1 MQQQPVSFAT
11 LSHYEDQYN
20 LSGICSYC
28 LKLFGN
34 GVNKQEAG
42 LVNMPKPAPRRM
54 ATAPQVDNLARLFTF
69 EVRRELRVK

>member
-1 MQQQPVSFAT
+1 MII
-11 LSHYEDQYN
+11 LY
-20 LSGICSYC
+20 LSGICSHC

-54 ATAPQVDNLARLFTF
+54 AIIVVGLITQFAGSSVGRTLGIA
-69 EVRRELRVK
+69 VIG